1 MFRKIHMARKQA
13 ARSREEIVRQLLDIF
28 FRHGFNGSTLSLIS
42 ATTGL
47 GRASLY
53 HHFPG
58 GKEEMARA
66 VLERADAWGEEF
78 VTRIMTDENTA
89 PKERLLQAL
98 KNMDE
103 VHFEPDQLSPANAL
117 IIGESTPVYR
127 SHIASC
133 FLYLTDL
140 LSDLMQA
147 NGIPEKI
154 ALRRAWEFRIL
165 WEGALASARVM
176 NDMGVFRQ
184 LMQHMP
190 SYLLAP
196 AEQIGCL
203 PSNFVPPCH
212 PDPKPASTFEPNPI
226 RG

>member
-1 MFRKIHMARKQA
+1 MARKQA
-13 ARSREEIVRQLLDIF
+13 ARSREEIVKQLLDIF

-78 VTRIMTDENTA
+78 VTRIMADQSA
-89 PKERLLQAL
+89 PPKERLLQAL

-117 IIGESTPVYR
+117 IIGESAPIYR
-127 SHIASC
+127 SYIASR
-133 FLYLTDL
+133 FLYLIDL
-140 LSDLMQA
+140 LSELMQA
-147 NGIPEKI
+147 NGIPKKI
-154 ALRRAWEFRIL
+154 AERRAWEFRIL
-165 WEGALASARVM
+165 WEGALASSRVM
-176 NDMGVFRQ
+176 NDMQIFRQ
-184 LMQHMP
+184 LMQNMP
-190 SYLLAP
+190 GYLLAP
-196 AEQIGCL
+196 AEQTGCL
-203 PSNFVPPCH
+203 PDTFVPPIH
-212 PDPKPASTFEPNPI
+212 PDKLT
-226 RG
+226 